1 MKALLLTVLMMV
13 SAIGV
18 SYGDDSKEKTQ
29 TNESVRIM
37 EIR

>member
-1 MKALLLTVLMMV
+1 MKALLITVLMMV

-18 SYGDDSKEKTQ
+18 SYGEDS
-29 TNESVRIM
+29 NEGTLNQESIRIT